1 MAIVSID
8 KANLPLA
15 NRWCWLLGLFS
26 FIYLRI
32 TDQKSDFSM
41 HVIPF
46 RTTHVSAN
54 DGRWHHICAS
64 WENKLGSWKLYKDGF
79 LASSGIWF
87 QVGRVIRSGGSL
99 ALAQDQDSL
108 GGTFEKRQ
116 CFVGMLTNVNVW
128 NYVLSRA
135 QIKRMSNVC
144 LPGRKGNVY
153 KWSDFIHGRE
163 GKARVV
169 MPSPCKPQAF

>member
-1 MAIVSID
+1 
-8 KANLPLA
+8 
-15 NRWCWLLGLFS
+15 
-26 FIYLRI
+26 
-32 TDQKSDFSM
+32 M

-54 DGRWHHICAS
+54 DGRWHHICVS

-79 LASSGIWF
+79 VASSGIWF
-87 QVGRVIRSGGSL
+87 LAGHVIKSGGSL
-99 ALAQDQDSL
+99 TLAQEQDSV
-108 GGTFEKRQ
+108 GGGFTQNQ
-116 CFVGMLTNVNVW
+116 CFIGMLTNVNVW
-128 NYVLSRA
+128 NYVLSTA
-135 QIKRMSNVC
+135 QVKQMSKVC
-144 LPGRKGNVY
+144 LPGREGNVY

>member
-1 MAIVSID
+1 M
-8 KANLPLA
+8 
-15 NRWCWLLGLFS
+15 
-26 FIYLRI
+26 
-32 TDQKSDFSM
+32 
-41 HVIPF
+41 
-46 RTTHVSAN
+46 
-54 DGRWHHICAS
+54 
-64 WENKLGSWKLYKDGF
+64 
-79 LASSGIWF
+79 
-87 QVGRVIRSGGSL
+87 IRSGGSL
-99 ALAQDQDSL
+99 TLAQDQDSL

-128 NYVLSRA
+128 NYVLSRT
-135 QIKRMSNVC
+135 QIKRMSKVC

>member
-1 MAIVSID
+1 
-8 KANLPLA
+8 
-15 NRWCWLLGLFS
+15 
-26 FIYLRI
+26 
-32 TDQKSDFSM
+32 M

-54 DGRWHHICAS
+54 DGRWHHICVS

-79 LASSGIWF
+79 VASSGIWF
-87 QVGRVIRSGGSL
+87 QAGRVIRSGGSL
-99 ALAQDQDSL
+99 TLAQEQDSL
-108 GGTFEKRQ
+108 GGSFEKHQ
-116 CFVGMLTNVNVW
+116 GFIGMLTNVNVW
-128 NYVLSRA
+128 NYVLSTA
-135 QIKRMSNVC
+135 HIKQMSKVC
-144 LPGRKGNVY
+144 LPGREGNVY